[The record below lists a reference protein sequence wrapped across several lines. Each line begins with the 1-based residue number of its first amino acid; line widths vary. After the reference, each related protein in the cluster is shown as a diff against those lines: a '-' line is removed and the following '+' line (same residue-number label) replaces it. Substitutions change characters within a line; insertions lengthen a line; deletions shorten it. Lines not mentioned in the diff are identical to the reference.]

1 MQQRLLL
8 IPLLSLNLTREC
20 NNDSYR
26 VFDFFLAPSQ
36 ELLDCHPELQMMMT
50 MHCIA
55 MKVVV
60 AMMIMTMTMMMV

>member
-8 IPLLSLNLTREC
+8 IPLLSLILRRE
-20 NNDSYR
+20 NDNSYR

-36 ELLDCHPELQMMMT
+36 ELLYCHPELQMMMT

-55 MKVVV
+55 MKVMV